1 MTIEKISS
9 TNLNILIKKTIQ
21 IPIEDN
27 FICLRSLN
35 PKRTRFEVEYSLEK
49 GSCTNSFLFKSS
61 QDEHSESHEYIL
73 IHPPGL
79 TFEKEFLD
87 EFETLISSDSSAIK
101 LVMGHINP
109 NKVAFVKRMNLK
121 YKNLTVICSNPGAKL
136 FKEIWNLRKP
146 SQNTNPKE
154 ALETVEVLPNIQI
167 IKQLETHTL
176 NSNFEVT
183 FIPAPTARWP
193 GGLIVFEKQTGLLM
207 SDKLFGAH
215 VYEEKWAEL
224 NSSSR
229 EEERR
234 HYFDCLMAP
243 MSTQVNSIIEKFEDF
258 EIDTIVPGHGPAI
271 SGSWRSLLNN
281 YQSWG
286 ESQKYS
292 NLRVAL
298 LFASA
303 YGNTAAIADAIARGI
318 SKTGVKVKIINCE
331 FTASDSLVT
340 EIRKA
345 DGYLIGS
352 PTLGGHAPTP
362 IVSALGSLLAEGDR
376 GKPAGVFGSYGWS
389 GEALDL
395 LEKKLKDGGFK
406 FGFEP
411 IKIKFSPDPLMIKKL
426 EETGIQFGKQ
436 LINAKLRQQRKANVG
451 LNTSKSDPTINALG
465 RVVGS
470 LCILTAQ
477 KGDED
482 NLISGAMV
490 ASWVSQASFSPPGIT
505 IAVAKERA
513 VENLLH
519 TGDNF
524 ALNILEQNNHQSLLK
539 QFLQSFKPGD
549 NRFTD
554 LEIKLSPSN
563 QPLLNEALA
572 WLEGTV
578 SQRMECGD
586 HWLIYAEIKYGK
598 VIKKDGVTAVHH
610 RKTGAN
616 Y

>member
-1 MTIEKISS
+1 MTIKKISS
-9 TNLNILIKKTIQ
+9 TNLNTLIKKTIQ

-109 NKVAFVKRMNLK
+109 NKVAFVKRMNVK

-146 SQNTNPKE
+146 SQNTNSKE
-154 ALETVEVLPNIQI
+154 VLETVEVLPNIQI

-176 NSNFEVT
+176 NNNFEVT

-224 NSSSR
+224 NSSST

-376 GKPAGVFGSYGWS
+376 GKPTGVFGSYGWS

-470 LCILTAQ
+470 LCILTTQ

-490 ASWVSQASFSPPGIT
+490 ASWVSQASFEPPGIT
-505 IAVAKERA
+505 VAVAKDRA
-513 VENLLH
+513 IESLLQVN
-519 TGDNF
+519 DRF
-524 ALNILEQNNHQSLLK
+524 VLNILQENNYLHLFRHFLK
-539 QFLQSFKPGD
+539 RFPPGA
-549 NRFTD
+549 NRFEGVELMND
-554 LEIKLSPSN
+554 LAAGGPVLSD
-563 QPLLNEALA
+563 ALA
-572 WLEGTV
+572 FL
-578 SQRMECGD
+578 SC
-586 HWLIYAEIKYGK
+586 K
-598 VIKKDGVTAVHH
+598 VIVVYAVVF
-610 RKTGAN
+610 TI
-616 Y
+616 

>member
-1 MTIEKISS
+1 MIVESIASKNFNNT
-9 TNLNILIKKTIQ
+9 TKKTIQ
-21 IPIEDN
+21 IPIDEN
-27 FICLRSLN
+27 LICLRSLN

-49 GSCTNSFLFKSS
+49 GSCTNSFLFNSFENENANSK
-61 QDEHSESHEYIL
+61 HYIL

-79 TFEKEFLD
+79 TFEKEFLE
-87 EFETLISSDSSAIK
+87 EFEKLISRDSCSIK
-101 LVMGHINP
+101 LVMGHVNP
-109 NKVAFVKRMNLK
+109 NKVAFVKRMYEK
-121 YKNLTVICSNPGAKL
+121 YDNLTIICSNPGAKL
-136 FKEIWNLRKP
+136 FKEIWNQRKP
-146 SQNTNPKE
+146 TNQIDDKKRFETEEILPKIE
-154 ALETVEVLPNIQI
+154 I
-167 IKQLETHTL
+167 IKQIETWSFK
-176 NSNFEVT
+176 NDFELT

-193 GGLIVFEKQTGLLM
+193 GGLIVFERQTGLLM

-215 VYEEKWAEL
+215 LYHEKWAEL
-224 NSSSR
+224 NSSST

-243 MSTQVNSIIEKFEDF
+243 MSNQVNSIIEKFEEF

-318 SKTGVKVKIINCE
+318 NKTGVNVKIINCE
-331 FTASDSLVT
+331 FTSSDSLIT
-340 EIRKA
+340 EIHKA

-362 IVSALGSLLAEGDR
+362 IVSALGTLLAEGDR
-376 GKPAGVFGSYGWS
+376 TKPAGVFGSYGWS

-411 IKIKFSPDPLMIKKL
+411 IKIKFSPDSLMIKKL
-426 EETGIQFGKQ
+426 EETGIQYGKK
-436 LINAKLRQQRKANVG
+436 LINVKLRQERKANVG
-451 LNTSKSDPTINALG
+451 LNTSKNDPTINALG

-477 KGDED
+477 KGNAE
-482 NLISGAMV
+482 NLLSGAMV

-519 TGDNF
+519 TGDSF
-524 ALNILEQNNHQSLLK
+524 ALNILEQNNHKSLLK
-539 QFLQSFKPGD
+539 QFLQAFKPGD
-549 NRFTD
+549 NRFAD
-554 LEIKLSPSN
+554 IPIKFSPSK

-578 SQRMECGD
+578 NQRMECGD
-586 HWLIYAEIKYGK
+586 HWLIYAEIKHGK
-598 VIKKDGVTAVHH
+598 VIQKDGITAVHH